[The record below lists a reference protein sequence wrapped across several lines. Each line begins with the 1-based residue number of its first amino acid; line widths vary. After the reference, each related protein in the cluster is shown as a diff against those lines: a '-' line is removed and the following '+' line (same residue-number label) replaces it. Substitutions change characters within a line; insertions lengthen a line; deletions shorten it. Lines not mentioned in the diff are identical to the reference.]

1 MYMILIVLMIFFTTV
16 EGLLWKKNKKP
27 PLRTLFGATFWSLLA
42 ITIVFATSLIY
53 DENPF
58 RNIDWVVMGFICLQV
73 ALIVCNVLLWVQI
86 MRCLPLSIAEPI
98 ALFRLIIITLLAA
111 ALFPLVAEI
120 TTWQIACVVV
130 IFLSII
136 GIGFFQG
143 KYKKREMDANYPKGL
158 ILLVFW
164 VLSISAL
171 GLIIQYLLMPTF
183 LGGRGVNPMAMN
195 MIQILLVFAVCMAI
209 YLVKKPKELWAT
221 IKESFDDKIH
231 MGIGASGVYGRICIS
246 VIIALTGMNR
256 GILEAI
262 QMAAVALIVLYC
274 VIFWKERPRFITY
287 FFIAATITS
296 AIVLSLV

>member
-1 MYMILIVLMIFFTTV
+1 MYLILIGLMVFFTAV
-16 EGLLWKKNKKP
+16 EGLLWKKNKKS
-27 PLRTLFGATFWSLLA
+27 PLQTLFGATFWSLIA

-53 DENPF
+53 DTNPF
-58 RNIDWVVMGFICLQV
+58 TNIDWVVMGLICVQA

-98 ALFRLIIITLLAA
+98 ALFRLIFITLLAA
-111 ALFPLVAEI
+111 VLFPLVASI
-120 TTWQIACVVV
+120 TNWQIACIVV
-130 IFLSII
+130 ICVSCI

-143 KYKKREMDANYPKGL
+143 KYRKREMDANYAKGL
-158 ILLVFW
+158 FLLVFW

-183 LGGRGVNPMAMN
+183 LGGRGVKPITMN
-195 MIQILLVFAVCMAI
+195 MIQILLVFAVCVVI
-209 YLVKKPKELWAT
+209 YLIKKPKELWTT
-221 IKESFDDKIH
+221 IKQSFDDKVH

-274 VIFWKERPRFITY
+274 VIFWKERPRLVTY
-287 FFIAATITS
+287 FFIAATIAGAT
-296 AIVLSLV
+296 VLSFV

>member
-1 MYMILIVLMIFFTTV
+1 MMIFFTAV
-16 EGLLWKKNKKP
+16 EGLLWKKNRKS
-27 PLRTLFGATFWSLLA
+27 PLQTLFGATFWSLIA

-53 DENPF
+53 DDSPF
-58 RNIDWVVMGFICLQV
+58 RNIDLAVMGWICLQV
-73 ALIVCNVLLWVQI
+73 ALIVVNVLLWVQI

-98 ALFRLIIITLLAA
+98 ALSRLIFITLLAA
-111 ALFPLVAEI
+111 VLFPLVASI
-120 TTWQIACVVV
+120 TNWQIVCVVV
-130 IFLSII
+130 IFLSCIA
-136 GIGFFQG
+136 IGFFQG
-143 KYKKREMDANYPKGL
+143 KYKRREMDANYPKGL

-195 MIQILLVFAVCMAI
+195 MIQILLVFAVCVTI
-209 YLVKKPKELWAT
+209 YLIKKPKELWAT
-221 IKESFDDKIH
+221 IKESFNDKVH

-274 VIFWKERPRFITY
+274 VIFWKERPRLIAY
-287 FFIAATITS
+287 FFIALTI
-296 AIVLSLV
+296 AGAVILSLI